1 MDAFIVSD
9 HNIKIKDGWIYGKE
23 SFDGILNWIRELY
36 PENLVLENRKN
47 KSLKREWACHNFL
60 YDMGIAR
67 ERTQD
72 VDLDWPQP
80 WYMTLLYNIGG
91 FLVWPFIA

>member
-1 MDAFIVSD
+1 
-9 HNIKIKDGWIYGKE
+9 
-23 SFDGILNWIRELY
+23 
-36 PENLVLENRKN
+36 
-47 KSLKREWACHNFL
+47 
-60 YDMGIAR
+60 MGIAR